1 MSHVL
6 HAYDGLC
13 SNIHGHSY
21 RLFVSVLGEPLKEKD
36 NPKDGMVMD
45 FGILKEIVYK
55 EIVQRLDHALVVPK
69 SSIMLFTSKTAILSW
84 LSPIINP
91 ICENLLI

>member
-1 MSHVL
+1 MKIRLTKEFNFEMSHVL

-21 RLFVSVLGEPLKEKD
+21 RLFVSVLGEPLNQKD

-45 FGILKEIVYK
+45 FGILKEIVFK

-69 SSIMLFTSKTAILSW
+69 SSIMLPQKLRY
-84 LSPIINP
+84 
-91 ICENLLI
+91 